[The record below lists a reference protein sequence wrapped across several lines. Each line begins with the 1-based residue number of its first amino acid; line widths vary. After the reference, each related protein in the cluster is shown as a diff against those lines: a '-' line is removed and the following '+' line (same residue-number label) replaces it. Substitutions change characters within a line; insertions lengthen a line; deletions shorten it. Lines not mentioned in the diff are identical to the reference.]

1 MAIQQIGAS
10 GPAASVALTRA
21 GPSDTASTAKSATSV
36 PENPVP
42 SPSPQQLAKAIDQI
56 KRMIE
61 PVAQNLQF
69 SIDGE
74 SGRTVVRV
82 VDTQTKEVIRQIPSE
97 EIMAIDRALSK
108 LQGLLLHRKA

>member
-1 MAIQQIGAS
+1 MAIQQIGTS
-10 GPAASVALTRA
+10 GPPASVAPARA
-21 GPSDTASTAKSATSV
+21 RASDTASTARSAQSV
-36 PENPVP
+36 PENPFP
-42 SPSPQQLAKAIDQI
+42 APSPQQLAKAIDQI
-56 KRMIE
+56 KRVVE

-82 VDTQTKEVIRQIPSE
+82 IDTQTNEVIRQIPSE